1 MNRLFPLKHLLPF
14 CRPYLGRFLLAFIF
28 LCIAASATLAIP
40 YAFRNLIDQ
49 GFVQKTV
56 GAAAGDMGSIRIYF
70 ISLFGIAC
78 VLAVF
83 TAARFYMVSWL
94 GERVTADLRRAVYG
108 RMLLQSPAFFETTQ
122 TGEVLSRLT
131 TDTTLVQTVIGTSV
145 SMGLRNLFLF
155 LGGLVMLIYTAPQ
168 ATLIIFIVIVLVV
181 IPIALFGRRVRKLSR
196 ASQDRVADASA
207 VAGEILNAMPIV
219 QAFTNENFENQRFG
233 NTVEAAF
240 KTAINRTRAR
250 AWLTAII
257 IAIVFGGAIYGLWL
271 GAMAVS
277 AGTMTPGQLA
287 QVVLYV
293 AIVAGSVGA
302 LAEVIGDIQRA
313 AGATERLLEL
323 YTAEPTIKSAAN
335 AGAMQPS
342 SGGARVEFSDVVF
355 HYPSRPLTSALDNLS
370 LYIAAGETVAIVGP
384 SGAGKTTMF
393 QLLLRFFEPQQGEI
407 MIDGVALA
415 SWPLTALRE
424 TIAIVPQDTVIFSAD
439 ALENIRYGKP
449 TATDAEVMAA
459 AKDAQAHD
467 FIEKLPDG
475 YQTFLGERG
484 VRLSGGQRQR
494 IAIARAI
501 LKNAPLLLLD
511 EATSSLDAESEHAV
525 QRAIESASQHRTTL
539 IIAHRLSTVRRADRV
554 IVLDAG
560 RVVESGPPAQLL
572 AQGGFYARLAQLQIV
587 DSIDEL
593 VTAK

>member
-40 YAFRNLIDQ
+40 YAFKNLIDQ
-49 GFVQKTV
+49 GFVQKAV
-56 GAAAGDMGSIRIYF
+56 GAAAGDAASIRIYF

-219 QAFTNENFENQRFG
+219 QAFTNENFENRRFG
-233 NTVEAAF
+233 DTVESVF
-240 KTAINRTRAR
+240 KTAISRTTAR

-257 IAIVFGGAIYGLWL
+257 ITIVFGGAIYGLWL

-323 YTAEPTIKSAAN
+323 YTAEPNIKSAAN
-335 AGAMQPS
+335 ASAMQTS
-342 SGGARVEFSDVVF
+342 KGGARVEFTEVVF
-355 HYPSRPLTSALDNLS
+355 HYPSRPLTAALDKLS
-370 LYIAAGETVAIVGP
+370 LNIAAGETVAIVGP

-393 QLLLRFFEPQQGEI
+393 QLLLRFFDPQTGEI
-407 MIDGVALA
+407 KIDGAALA
-415 SWPLTALRE
+415 SWPLQTLRE

-459 AKDAQAHD
+459 AKDAQAHE
-467 FIEKLPDG
+467 FIEKLPQS

-587 DSIDEL
+587 DSVDEL
-593 VTAK
+593 VSMK